1 MAQVFS
7 NTICTLGEG
16 PLWHPQEQVLYWF
29 DIIGKRLYRSDGTDE
44 QSWEFDEH
52 VSAAG
57 WVDTGVLLIASE
69 TSLSVFETETGESTC
84 LHPLEADNP
93 ITRSNDGRADPWG
106 GFWIGT
112 MGKNAE
118 PGAGAIYRYYDGTLT
133 KLFDRVTISNAI
145 CFAPDRSHAFYT
157 DTAKRKIL
165 KVALDDD
172 GYPDGKP
179 ELFADLNVDERNPDG
194 AVVDAEG
201 NLWVAQWGAAQ
212 VACYG
217 PDGALIRAIAVP
229 GVQASCPAFGG
240 PDLSTL
246 YVTSAAVGLD
256 PAGENDGKTFAIPS
270 GTTGQKEHQVI
281 L

>member
-1 MAQVFS
+1 MASIFS

-16 PLWHPQEQVLYWF
+16 PLWHPEEQVLYWF
-29 DIIGKRLYRSDGTDE
+29 DILGKRLYRSDGTGE

-69 TSLSVFETETGESTC
+69 TSLSVFETETGESSFV
-84 LHPLEADNP
+84 HPLEIDTP
-93 ITRSNDGRADPWG
+93 ETRSNDGRADPWG

-112 MGKNAE
+112 MGKKAE
-118 PGAGAIYRYYDGTLT
+118 PGAGAIYRYHDGKLT
-133 KLFDRVTISNAI
+133 KLFDKITIPNAI

-157 DTAKRKIL
+157 DTRKRKIL
-165 KVALDDD
+165 RVTLDED
-172 GYPDGKP
+172 GYPDGRP
-179 ELFADLNVDERNPDG
+179 ELFTDLNEAGLNPDG

-201 NLWVAQWGAAQ
+201 NLWVAQWGASR

-217 PDGALIRAIAVP
+217 PDGALIRAVAVP

-246 YVTSAAVGLD
+246 FVTTAREHMD
-256 PAGENDGKTFAIPS
+256 HPADTDGMTFAIPS
-270 GTTGQKEHQVI
+270 GTTGQKEHRII